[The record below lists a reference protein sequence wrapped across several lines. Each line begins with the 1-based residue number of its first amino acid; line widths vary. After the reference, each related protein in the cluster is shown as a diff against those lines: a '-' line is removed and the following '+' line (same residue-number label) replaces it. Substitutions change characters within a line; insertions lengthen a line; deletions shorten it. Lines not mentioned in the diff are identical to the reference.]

1 MESLAKCTRS
11 YDSFW
16 FKDRW
21 SINRWDPHPFGRS
34 HIAVVQTPCDL
45 NCHGFWSFKKR
56 LQEWNLDWRRLQRE
70 TSWSP
75 SLRSRLRTHLGKQK
89 VTLLEKRRGGE
100 VFFGGEFGGCIFG
113 RDWPNMSQKYHL
125 DIGEAR
131 KSWYLS
137 VACFPSVGFLWCC
150 KQTKINLHHL
160 HRTGAIKKLH
170 GTVNFYDIFNFCC
183 PWCGGSCFNEK
194 KRRKQNCHVS
204 HCSPWESD
212 GALGYSEKAAM
223 NFSTCCTTY
232 WFHTFLGLVTSQPDP
247 AKNEP
252 FNFTLLSIPNLK
264 SRPGPSPCFFQW
276 PHELRSQ
283 RTVVIPLHLEEKHD
297 GMVTTCHLTKA
308 NEVQFVNFFGVSTH
322 FLEEIPANHG
332 NE

>member
-1 MESLAKCTRS
+1 M
-11 YDSFW
+11 
-16 FKDRW
+16 
-21 SINRWDPHPFGRS
+21 INQTAWDPHPFWPQPHSRGS
-34 HIAVVQTPCDL
+34 NTLWPQLPWVLELQ
-45 NCHGFWSFKKR
+45 KKTAGVKPR
-56 LQEWNLDWRRLQRE
+56 LKA
-70 TSWSP
+70 TSTGNELK
-75 SLRSRLRTHLGKQK
+75 SLPFVLGYEHTSENKK
-89 VTLLEKRRGGE
+89 WLLLEKRRGGE
-100 VFFGGEFGGCIFG
+100 VFLGGEFGGCIFG

-160 HRTGAIKKLH
+160 HRTGAIKNCMGLSILWY
-170 GTVNFYDIFNFCC
+170 FQFCC
-183 PWCGGSCFNEK
+183 PCVGVVLQRK

-232 WFHTFLGLVTSQPDP
+232 WFHTFLGFVTSQPDP

-252 FNFTLLSIPNLK
+252 FNFTLLSIPSLK

-283 RTVVIPLHLEEKHD
+283 RTVVIPCTSKKSMMNGYHLPFNEGKRGAICQFLWRLHTLLRGD
-297 GMVTTCHLTKA
+297 
-308 NEVQFVNFFGVSTH
+308 SR
-322 FLEEIPANHG
+322 
-332 NE
+332 